1 MYLPKLRGG
10 GRKAVKQT
18 VQFGGINYTQ
28 AVQDG
33 ELESSRG
40 VSTRLWPCLTTRLGR
55 TEATKMRADS
65 DIYAW
70 DKLLLVDGTRLYY
83 GGKDCGAVNPGRKQF
98 AVVGNKLC
106 IWPDK
111 AYLDMES
118 EKLVKMEA
126 KVVNALR
133 GEPVVLFTQDT
144 LTLQSRGGVLETS
157 EFYKTWGGQIDFLL
171 QTFREEDLSWT
182 PENGWTLGEVT
193 VKGFME
199 LVEGDCLLYPRS
211 ESGIRGSEKPQAVLN
226 RDQFTTEY
234 DQWGDYARIK
244 AKPTWDVSVS
254 GSSHFII
261 PLERRNAGDLNASLE
276 GIFFPGDRVSVS
288 GCTRQEENNRDKL
301 EVKAVSGTSI
311 TFALGDN
318 ALFTPGE
325 ETGAVTLSREVPD
338 LDFICESGGRLW
350 GVSNKDGCVYASRGG
365 DPTNFYAYI
374 TSSGATTD
382 GSWTLGVGSQ
392 GDFTAC
398 VAYGSSVLC
407 WKENTLH
414 KILGSHAGN
423 YELFTYQIPGVQVGS
438 ERSAQ
443 IINEVLYYKGR
454 DGVYA
459 YTGGTPRK
467 LSGKL
472 GLTDYGKAVAGQD
485 GRSYLISMER
495 RDTKTWETLRYDL
508 ETGLWMAEDAEEVSA
523 FATVNGVLYSLR
535 GETLYRHEGESDGYE
550 RIEWSATFAPFST
563 AIHNKKGLSRLLLY
577 LELEKDSWVEVDL
590 REDQG
595 AYRTVWTAKAGDAR
609 AVVVPIRPGRS
620 ERFQLRL
627 RGRGRFVL
635 RSMVRELRVGGDW
648 R

>member
-1 MYLPKLRGG
+1 MYLPKLKSG
-10 GRKAVKQT
+10 GRKAAKQT
-18 VQFGGINYTQ
+18 VQFGGVNYTQ

-33 ELESSRG
+33 ELEASRG
-40 VSTRLWPCLTTRLGR
+40 VSARLWPCLTTRLGR
-55 TEATKMRADS
+55 TAVETVDKDG

-70 DKLLLVDGTRLYY
+70 DKLLVVDGASLYY
-83 GGKDCGAVNPGRKQF
+83 GGEAVGTVSPGRKQF
-98 AVVGNKLC
+98 AMVGAKLC
-106 IWPDK
+106 VWPDK
-111 AYLDMES
+111 VYLDMET
-118 EKLVKMEA
+118 KTLVPMEA
-126 KVVNALR
+126 KVVNASA

-144 LTLQSRGGVLETS
+144 LTLQSRDVVLGTS
-157 EFYKTWGGQIDFLL
+157 EFHKDWGGQINFRF
-171 QTFREEDLSWT
+171 QVFREEDLAWT
-182 PENGWTLGEVT
+182 PENGWTLGEPT
-193 VKGFME
+193 EKTFME
-199 LVEGDCLLYPRS
+199 LQVGDCLLYPRS
-211 ESGIRGSEKPQAVLN
+211 KSGTRGTEKPESVLPGLP
-226 RDQFTTEY
+226 FPTEH
-234 DQWGDYARIK
+234 DQWGDYARIR
-244 AKPTWDVSVS
+244 AKPDWEVSERS
-254 GSSHFII
+254 YFNI
-261 PLERRNAGDLNASLE
+261 PLERRNAGALNASLE

-288 GCTRQEENNRDKL
+288 GCTSQPENNRDKL
-301 EVKAVSGTSI
+301 EVKAVEGTSI
-311 TFALGDN
+311 TFSLGDN

-325 ETGAVTLSREVPD
+325 EIGAVTLSREVPD

-382 GSWTLGVGSQ
+382 GSWTLGVGSH
-392 GDFTAC
+392 GAFTAC
-398 VAYGSSVLC
+398 VAYGSNVLC
-407 WKENTLH
+407 WKESTLH
-414 KILGSHAGN
+414 KILGTHAGN
-423 YELFTYQIPGVQVGS
+423 YEIFTYQIPGVQAGS
-438 ERSAQ
+438 EKSVQ

-472 GLTDYGKAVAGQD
+472 GLTDYGRAVAGQD
-485 GRSYLISMER
+485 ARSYIISMER

-508 ETGLWMAEDAEEVSA
+508 ESGLWMAEDAGEVTA
-523 FATVNGVLYSLR
+523 FATVDGVLYSLR
-535 GETLYRHEGESDGYE
+535 GDTLYRHGGERDGEEG
-550 RIEWSATFAPFST
+550 IEWSATFAPFST

-577 LELEKDSWVEVDL
+577 LELDRGSWAEVDL

-627 RGRGRFVL
+627 RGKGRFVL

>member
-1 MYLPKLRGG
+1 MYLPKIRSGV
-10 GRKAVKQT
+10 RKAEKQT

-33 ELESSRG
+33 ELESSQG
-40 VSTRLWPCLTTRLGR
+40 VSTRLWPCLTTRQGR
-55 TEATKMRADS
+55 TEATKMREDS

-70 DKLLLVDGTRLYY
+70 DKLLLVDGAHLYY
-83 GGKDCGAVNPGRKQF
+83 GGEDCGAVTPGRKQF

-118 EKLVKMEA
+118 EKLVQMET
-126 KVVNALR
+126 KVVNSLR
-133 GEPVVLFTQDT
+133 GEAVALFTQDT
-144 LTLQSRGGVLETS
+144 LTLQSRGVVLGTS
-157 EFYKTWGGQIDFLL
+157 EFHRQWVGQINYRF
-171 QTFREEDLSWT
+171 QVFREEDLSWT
-182 PENGWTLGEVT
+182 PEKGWTLGEPT
-193 VKGFME
+193 EKTFTQ
-199 LVEGDCLLYPRS
+199 LQEGDCLLYPRS
-211 ESGIRGSEKPQAVLN
+211 ESGIRGDEDPEVTLPSVAFP
-226 RDQFTTEY
+226 TEH
-234 DQWGDYARIK
+234 DQWGDYARIRV
-244 AKPTWDVSVS
+244 KPTWDVSVS
-254 GSSHFII
+254 GSSYFTI
-261 PLERRNAGDLNASLE
+261 PVERRNAGDLNASLE
-276 GIFFPGDRVSVS
+276 GVFRPGDRVSVS
-288 GCTRQEENNRDKL
+288 GCTRHGENNRDKL
-301 EVKAVSGTSI
+301 EVQAVSGTSI
-311 TFALGDN
+311 TFSLGDN
-318 ALFTPGE
+318 ALFAPGE

-338 LDFICESGGRLW
+338 LDFICASGGRLW

-374 TSSGATTD
+374 TTSGATTD

-414 KILGSHAGN
+414 KVLGSHAGN
-423 YELFTYQIPGVQVGS
+423 YELFTYQIPGVQTGC
-438 ERSAQ
+438 ERSVQ

-485 GRSYLISMER
+485 GRGYLISMER

-508 ETGLWMAEDAEEVSA
+508 ETGLWMAEDAGEVSA
-523 FATVNGVLYSLR
+523 FATLNGVLYSLR

-550 RIEWSATFAPFST
+550 RIEWSATFVPFSA

-627 RGRGRFVL
+627 RGKGRFIL